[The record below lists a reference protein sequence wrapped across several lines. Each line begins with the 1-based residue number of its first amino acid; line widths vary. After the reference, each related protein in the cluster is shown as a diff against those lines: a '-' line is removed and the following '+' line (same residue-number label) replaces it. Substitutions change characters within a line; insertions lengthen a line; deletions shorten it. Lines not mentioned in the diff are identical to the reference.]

1 MPLLESYR
9 EAFPGSNTPHI
20 SYGLAFP
27 EACAKHVIGT
37 FNASRVYIIA
47 SKTLSTQTDALQRL
61 EIALDTKVVGKRIGM
76 TPHTL
81 WSECLE
87 VTEDARRLDADLIIT
102 LGAGSLTDAAKIVS
116 LALANYA
123 STTSDLDALHS
134 GRDWTSFHDIIK
146 TAVVP
151 IISIPTT
158 LSGGEYQKL
167 AGGTKDSTQQKYGF
181 NHGTVGP
188 SLVIL
193 DAELTTTTPNQF
205 WLSTGV
211 RAIDHCV
218 ETLCSITT
226 HDVSANEAAADG
238 LRQLVPGLMRC
249 KKDTQDLEARH
260 LCQLG
265 VIKAMTAV
273 RGGVELGASHG
284 IGHQLGPL
292 GVGHGETS
300 CILLPAVC
308 RYNSTVNEERQQKVK
323 DILWQQAEVKS
334 MLFEQEL
341 QPGTADLNDI
351 LDCIISQLG
360 MPRSLKAVGVR
371 EEKLDLL
378 ATNSLND
385 KWCQTNPIPLK
396 TKAQVLEI
404 LSSVVG

>member
-1 MPLLESYR
+1 MPPPETCR
-9 EAFPGSNTPHI
+9 EAFPGSQTPRI
-20 SYGLAFP
+20 SYGLSFP
-27 EACAKHVIGT
+27 QACGKHVRDT
-37 FNASRVYIIA
+37 FNSSRVYIIA
-47 SKTLSTQTDALQRL
+47 SKTLSTSTDALQRL
-61 EIALDTKVVGKRIGM
+61 ESELVGKVVGKRIGM

-87 VTEDARRLDADLIIT
+87 VAKEVRSLDADLIIT

-116 LALANYA
+116 LALANGA
-123 STTSDLDALHS
+123 STVLDLDGLHS
-134 GRDWTSFHDIIK
+134 GHDWASDRTGIN
-146 TAVVP
+146 TAMIP

-167 AGGTKDSTQQKYGF
+167 AGGTKDSTQQKHGF

-193 DAELTTTTPNQF
+193 DAQLTTTTPDQF

-218 ETLCSITT
+218 ETLCSMTA
-226 HDVSANEAAADG
+226 HDVSIDEAAADG
-238 LRQLVPGLMRC
+238 LRQLVPGLLRC
-249 KKDTQDLEARH
+249 KKDKGDLEARH

-308 RYNSTVNEERQQKVK
+308 KYNFKVNEERQRKVM
-323 DILWQQAEVKS
+323 DILWQQTEVKAV
-334 MLFEQEL
+334 LL
-341 QPGTADLNDI
+341 QQGPTPITADLGDL

-360 MPRSLKAVGVR
+360 MPRSLKAVGVG
-371 EEKLDLL
+371 EDKLDLL

-385 KWCQTNPIPLK
+385 KWCHTNPIPLE
-396 TKAQVLEI
+396 TKGQVLEI
-404 LSSVVG
+404 LSAAIG

>member
-1 MPLLESYR
+1 MSIESYY
-9 EAFPGSNTPHI
+9 EAFPGSKIPHI
-20 SYGLAFP
+20 SCGLPFP
-27 EACAKHVIGT
+27 ESCAKHVQGT

-47 SKTLSTQTDALQRL
+47 SKTLSIHTDAVQRL
-61 EIALDTKVVGKRIGM
+61 ETALDGKVVGKRIGM

-87 VTEDARRLDADLIIT
+87 VTEDARGLDADLIIT

-116 LALANYA
+116 LALANDA
-123 STTSDLDALHS
+123 STASDLDGLQS
-134 GRDWTSFHDIIK
+134 GQDWDSSRHVIK
-146 TAVVP
+146 NAVLP

-167 AGGTKDSTQQKYGF
+167 AGGTKDSTQQKHGF

-188 SLVIL
+188 SLVVL
-193 DAELTTTTPNQF
+193 DAELTTTTPDQF

-218 ETLCSITT
+218 ETLCSTT
-226 HDVSANEAAADG
+226 PHDVSSDEAAADG
-238 LRQLVPGLMRC
+238 LRQLVPGLLRC
-249 KKDTQDLEARH
+249 KKDKQDLEARH

-265 VIKAMTAV
+265 VVKAMVAV
-273 RGGVELGASHG
+273 RSGVELGASHG

-308 RYNSTVNEERQQKVK
+308 RYNFKVNEKRQQKVK
-323 DILWQQAEVKS
+323 DILWQQAEVKA
-334 MLFEQEL
+334 MLSEQGL
-341 QPGTADLNDI
+341 HSDTSDLGDV

-360 MPRSLKAVGVR
+360 MPRSLKAVGIG
-371 EEKLDLL
+371 EDKLELL

-385 KWCQTNPIPLK
+385 KWCRTNPIPLK

-404 LSSVVG
+404 LNIVIG

>member
-1 MPLLESYR
+1 M
-9 EAFPGSNTPHI
+9 
-20 SYGLAFP
+20 
-27 EACAKHVIGT
+27 
-37 FNASRVYIIA
+37 
-47 SKTLSTQTDALQRL
+47 
-61 EIALDTKVVGKRIGM
+61 
-76 TPHTL
+76 
-81 WSECLE
+81 
-87 VTEDARRLDADLIIT
+87 
-102 LGAGSLTDAAKIVS
+102 
-116 LALANYA
+116 
-123 STTSDLDALHS
+123 
-134 GRDWTSFHDIIK
+134 
-146 TAVVP
+146 
-151 IISIPTT
+151 
-158 LSGGEYQKL
+158 
-167 AGGTKDSTQQKYGF
+167 
-181 NHGTVGP
+181 
-188 SLVIL
+188 IL

-323 DILWQQAEVKS
+323 DVLWQQAEVKS

-341 QPGTADLNDI
+341 QPGTADLSDI